1 MSFASA
7 TNDEVRTLIGALNNT
22 TRLLEDRVYGRSVF
36 PETANPAEILELDA
50 AIADLIDALAPVVP
64 APEEPEEPPIGE

>member
-1 MSFASA
+1 MSFADA
-7 TNDEVRTLIGALNNT
+7 TVDEIRTLIGALNNT

-50 AIADLIDALAPVVP
+50 AIADLSDALAPVVS
-64 APEEPEEPPIGE
+64 EVVDPPIEE

>member
-7 TNDEVRTLIGALNNT
+7 TTDEVRTLIGALNNT

-36 PETANPAEILELDA
+36 PETANPAEIAELDA
-50 AIADLIDALAPVVP
+50 AIATLNAALVPVTPV
-64 APEEPEEPPIGE
+64 GE